1 LKDNL
6 VADGMT
12 ANMHVQEDTPTGTC
26 AVIVVN
32 KDRTLCANL
41 AAACKYQTSHLE
53 ANMDALAK
61 AKIIYTTSFFITSN
75 VEALMKVANY
85 ATENDI
91 PMGFNLSA
99 VFLLMFELNNV
110 LPALEHADYLFANE
124 DEAAEFGKTQGME
137 GADLKDIAKKLATW
151 KKKSNKPRTVIVTYG
166 AKPVI
171 VAINTPGSE
180 EVSLTEYPVGELS
193 KD

>member
-1 LKDNL
+1 
-6 VADGMT
+6 M
-12 ANMHVQEDTPTGTC
+12 
-26 AVIVVN
+26 
-32 KDRTLCANL
+32 
-41 AAACKYQTSHLE
+41 E
-53 ANMDALAK
+53 ALSK
-61 AKIIYTTSFFITSN
+61 AKLIYTTSFFITSN
-75 VEALMKVANY
+75 VEALMKVASY

-137 GADLKDIAKKLATW
+137 GADLKDIAKVLAKW
-151 KKKSNKPRTVIVTYG
+151 AKKTAKPRTVIVTYG

-171 VAINTPGSE
+171 VAVNTPGSDDV
-180 EVSLTEYPVGELS
+180 EVTEYPIAELT